1 MKVVRCVFGAAA
13 VLVLSSLGDAS
24 IAKPQHVMSL
34 NLCSDELLLDLV
46 PSGRIASVTYYA
58 RSRSNAYRW
67 SQAAAVPINHG
78 LAEEVLEQKPD
89 LVLAGTYTTPTTRA
103 LLRKAAI
110 PLLEVPP
117 ANSFAEI
124 RAVTRMVAHALDE
137 EARGEALIAGMDA
150 TLDALAR
157 TKPLKVIRVASWNG
171 AGTVP
176 GKGSLFDAI
185 LAAAGGM
192 NVASSTQ
199 GVRSG
204 SFDIEEL
211 LLAGPDVLAYGAD
224 SNGMPVLRTD
234 GEQHPLIL
242 KVYARRRVAYPEVLY
257 SCGVPESADAAVAL
271 RAKLIAA
278 MHAGAGP

>member
-1 MKVVRCVFGAAA
+1 
-13 VLVLSSLGDAS
+13 
-24 IAKPQHVMSL
+24 MSL

-67 SQAAAVPINHG
+67 SQAADVAVNHG

-89 LVLAGTYTTPTTRA
+89 LVLAGTYTTPATRS
-103 LLRKAAI
+103 LLRRAGIA
-110 PLLEVPP
+110 LLEVPP

-124 RAVTRMVAHALDE
+124 RVVTRMVAHALDE
-137 EARGEALIAGMDA
+137 EARGESLIAGMDA

-157 TKPLKVIRVASWNG
+157 SKPAAVIRVASWNG

-176 GKGSLFDAI
+176 GKGTLFDAI
-185 LAAAGGM
+185 LSAAGGL

-199 GVRSG
+199 GILSG

-211 LLAGPDVLAYGAD
+211 LLARPDVLAYGAD
-224 SNGMPVLRTD
+224 SDGMPVLRTD

-242 KVYARRRVAYPEVLY
+242 KVYARRRVSYPEVLY

-278 MHAGAGP
+278 MHPAAAQ

>member
-1 MKVVRCVFGAAA
+1 
-13 VLVLSSLGDAS
+13 
-24 IAKPQHVMSL
+24 MSL

-67 SQAAAVPINHG
+67 SQAAAVPINYG

-89 LVLAGTYTTPTTRA
+89 LVLAGTYTTPATRS

-124 RAVTRMVAHALDE
+124 RVVTRMVAHALDE
-137 EARGEALIAGMDA
+137 EARGEALIAVMDA
-150 TLDALAR
+150 TLDALTR
-157 TKPLKVIRVASWNG
+157 SKPRDVIRVASWNG

-176 GKGSLFDAI
+176 GKATLFDAI

-199 GVRSG
+199 GSG

-211 LLAGPDVLAYGAD
+211 LLARPDVLAYGAD

-234 GEQHPLIL
+234 GDQHPLIL
-242 KVYARRRVAYPEVLY
+242 KVYARRRVSYPEVLY
-257 SCGVPESADAAVAL
+257 SCGVPESAAAAVAL

-278 MHAGAGP
+278 MHAGVAQ

>member
-1 MKVVRCVFGAAA
+1 
-13 VLVLSSLGDAS
+13 
-24 IAKPQHVMSL
+24 MSL

-58 RSRSNAYRW
+58 RARSNAYRW
-67 SQAAAVPINHG
+67 SQAAAVPINYG
-78 LAEEVLEQKPD
+78 LAEEVIEQKPD
-89 LVLAGTYTTPTTRA
+89 LVLAGTYTTAATRS
-103 LLRKAAI
+103 LLKKVGI

-124 RAVTRMVAHALDE
+124 RVVTRMVAHALDE

-157 TKPLKVIRVASWNG
+157 SKPAEVIRVASWNG

-176 GKGSLFDAI
+176 GKGTLFDAI
-185 LAAAGGM
+185 LSAAGGQ
-192 NVASSTQ
+192 NVASSMQ
-199 GVRSG
+199 GIRSG

-211 LLAGPDVLAYGAD
+211 LLARPDVLAYGAD

-234 GEQHPLIL
+234 GDQHPLIL

-278 MHAGAGP
+278 MHEGVAQ